1 MAYIGKTP
9 SQATRS
15 RFYYTATGGET
26 SLSGADDNGNTL
38 VFSDGNYVDVM
49 LNGVNLVAGT
59 DYNTTTANTIGGL
72 TALTASDIVEIV
84 VYDTFS
90 VFGGDVKGDFNVQN
104 GTLTAEAIT
113 GSGDMNIDSGT
124 LFVDA
129 SENRVGIG
137 TSLPSRRLEIA
148 GSVNTSDSLIK
159 ITNNVVG
166 TEHIELQSGIN
177 GVSNAGFKLNVNGT
191 ARMAV
196 TDAGLLQFNS
206 GYGSVATAYG
216 CRAWVQFDMNGASI
230 KGDGNVSSLTDNG
243 IGEFTVNFTNS
254 MPDDDYGFAI
264 TSEGGNTTNGVGTFV
279 LGGIAT
285 SSLKTQARTTNN
297 NTLFDSEMS
306 VTIFR

>member
-177 GVSNAGFKLNVNGT
+177 GVSNAGFQLNVNGT